1 MSRRTLNQ
9 TETRKNPATKFLEWK
24 SNDKCFEYWDKSK
37 GEKGEN
43 VKVEVPFKFMFL
55 EHFHTIKGWHDA
67 SSSRIYSNEV
77 KFIGKEPINVRSFK
91 GGDIAE
97 GIYSEIILKILD
109 AGGKY
114 HRSVYVVDDSGDIIN
129 IQLKGSVVAAYSDFL
144 NENENKVEG
153 SWCEI
158 NTVKDHKKG
167 ATNYSTPDFTIGKAF
182 TKAEMALANDKYLE
196 IVAHFESV
204 TAKPEVEVANIEVL
218 VDGDND
224 LDDLTF

>member
-1 MSRRTLNQ
+1 MSRRSLNQ
-9 TETRKNPATKFLEWK
+9 TEKRKNPATKFLEWK
-24 SNDKCFEYWDKSK
+24 SKEKCFEYWDKSQSA
-37 GEKGEN
+37 N
-43 VKVEVPFKFMFL
+43 VKVEPPFKFMFL

-77 KFIGKEPINVRSFK
+77 KFIGKESVKVKSFK
-91 GGDIAE
+91 GGDIVD
-97 GIYSEIILKILD
+97 GIYKDIRLKILD

-129 IQLKGSVVAAYSDFL
+129 LQLKGAVVAAYSDFL
-144 NENENKVEG
+144 NENENKIEG

-167 ATNYSTPDFTIGKAF
+167 ATKYSTPDFTIGKAF

-204 TAKPEVEVANIEVL
+204 TVKPKVNVEELVGEMHDEEV
-218 VDGDND
+218 
-224 LDDLTF
+224 DDLPF

>member
-1 MSRRTLNQ
+1 MSRRSLNQ
-9 TETRKNPATKFLEWK
+9 TEKRKNPATKFLEWK
-24 SNDKCFEYWDKSK
+24 SKEKCFEYWDKSQSA
-37 GEKGEN
+37 N
-43 VKVEVPFKFMFL
+43 VKVEPPFKFMFL

-77 KFIGKEPINVRSFK
+77 KFIGKESVKVKSFK
-91 GGDIAE
+91 GGDIVD
-97 GIYSEIILKILD
+97 GIYKDIRLKILD

-129 IQLKGSVVAAYSDFL
+129 LQLKGAVVAAYSDFL

-167 ATNYSTPDFTIGKAF
+167 ATKYSTPDFTIGKAF

-204 TAKPEVEVANIEVL
+204 TVKPKVNVEELVGEMHDEEV
-218 VDGDND
+218 
-224 LDDLTF
+224 DDLPF